1 MSPWDYSIA
10 DGSAY
15 LSVLRYNE
23 SNRAITEEM
32 VEALSGRPEVTS
44 VSGLKSRELT
54 LTAPDSLRQRIVDYY
69 NQPYD
74 DTMTLRDT
82 QAAYPDWCAGL
93 DRPGTDRP
101 VHRTGDRAGRGVS
114 KLCAAKLPIHQRQL

>member
-32 VEALSGRPEVTS
+32 VEALSAQSEVSS

-74 DTMTLRDT
+74 ETMTIKES
-82 QAAYPDWCAGL
+82 QAA
-93 DRPGTDRP
+93 RS
-101 VHRTGDRAGRGVS
+101 V
-114 KLCAAKLPIHQRQL
+114 

>member
-1 MSPWDYSIA
+1 M
-10 DGSAY
+10 
-15 LSVLRYNE
+15 
-23 SNRAITEEM
+23 
-32 VEALSGRPEVTS
+32 
-44 VSGLKSRELT
+44 SGLKSRELT

-93 DRPGTDRP
+93 DRWNRP
-101 VHRTGDRAGRGVS
+101 ASTPHW
-114 KLCAAKLPIHQRQL
+114 